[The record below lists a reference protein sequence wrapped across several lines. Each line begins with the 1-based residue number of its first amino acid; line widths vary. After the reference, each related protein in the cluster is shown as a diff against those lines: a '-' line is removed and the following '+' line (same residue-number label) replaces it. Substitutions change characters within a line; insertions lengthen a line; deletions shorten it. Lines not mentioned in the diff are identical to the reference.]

1 MILLAEIESGPVSF
15 APLLHPAATALLTG
29 GAAVLAIRLRLS
41 RATHG
46 DPSSRADAMPLLL
59 RLAALALLAVLLL
72 NPVRIERGSDVQQ
85 RQGVTLMV
93 DRSSSMCVSDEHRGG
108 EPLARLER
116 LEAAWLSREFLDRLA
131 AHGDVQ
137 LLAFAEEVIPIGPTH
152 AASLEADGEETRLAE
167 HLRAA
172 IERADDSGATIVL
185 LTDGRDTD
193 GGSVAAFAA
202 EARRRGVVVSA
213 VLVGTVQ
220 QQPDLNVRLSADH
233 AFVHFGQPTVL
244 RGEIHHV
251 GLEGGRIAAVLE
263 HNGREIE
270 RTDLVLGP
278 DAARVS
284 YSVVPEAPAGET
296 REMVSMA
303 EFRLRVEPLPA
314 ESRTDNNEAYA
325 FVQITRQHLRVV
337 LFENSPYWDTKFLI
351 SALRD
356 AAEIDLTTVIGLGR
370 REEIT
375 RFVSQTAADP
385 PPQDAQAPAPTAP
398 TTLDQLAGYD
408 VVILG
413 RGIERWFPGHEAET
427 LVTYVMEQGGSLV
440 LARGRP
446 FGSDNPH
453 GVAAAA
459 AIDPL
464 LPVQWAEG
472 KISGGVLRAG
482 GAMSVGDPLSFG
494 SAEDTDLIL
503 SSLPGMTAQTRIE
516 RERAASIIWAR
527 TASPGGEGVLPAAVA
542 TQHIGHG
549 RVLAILVDGLWRWA
563 MLPPADADL
572 DPVYPLFWTRAV
584 RWLAGG
590 GELLPG
596 QSIGLSLSRL
606 NVRPG
611 QSVEIIV
618 QSRYVD
624 SSRFDPTLTV
634 MLPDGSR
641 REIEPAAANE
651 SGTRLTA
658 SFTPTIEGL
667 HTVRLEA
674 PEMSPP
680 SLTSRFVV
688 HDPSR
693 ERLDLSADHAPLEA
707 LAHATGGK
715 RYSPDDPDALLD
727 DLRAQQIALEGEAAP
742 RPVWDRSWML
752 ALLMTLLGVEW
763 LWRRWI
769 GQM

>member
-1 MILLAEIESGPVSF
+1 MILLGDLEAGPVTL
-15 APLLHPAATALLTG
+15 APLLHPAATAVLVG
-29 GAAVLAIRLRLS
+29 GAAVLAALLCLPRVKR
-41 RATHG
+41 G
-46 DPSSRADAMPLLL
+46 DASPRGGTIPLLL

-72 NPVRIERGSDVQQ
+72 NPVRIERGSEVQEGH
-85 RQGVTLMV
+85 GVTLMV
-93 DRSSSMCVSDEHRGG
+93 DRSSSMCVNDERRGG
-108 EPLARLER
+108 EPVSRLQRLEQ
-116 LEAAWLSREFLDRLA
+116 AWLSREFIDRLTA
-131 AHGDVQ
+131 QSDAQ
-137 LLAFAEEVIPIGPTH
+137 FLAFADELTPIGAAH
-152 AASLEADGEETRLAE
+152 AADLVADGEQTRLAE

-172 IERADDSGATIVL
+172 IERADASGAAIVL
-185 LTDGRDTD
+185 LTDGRDTE
-193 GGSVAAFAA
+193 GGAVAALAA

-213 VLVGTVQ
+213 VLVGTMQ
-220 QQPDLNVRLSADH
+220 QQPDLNVRLNADH
-233 AFVHFGQPTVL
+233 AFVHFGQPTAL

-251 GLEGGRIAAVLE
+251 GLEGQRVAAVLE

-270 RTDLVLGP
+270 RTDLILGP
-278 DAARVS
+278 DAARMS
-284 YSVVPEAPAGET
+284 FTVVPEAPAGET

-303 EFRLRVEPLPA
+303 EFRLRVEPLPD
-314 ESRTDNNEAYA
+314 ESRADNNESHA
-325 FVQITRQHLRVV
+325 FVQITRQHLRVA
-337 LFENSPYWDTKFLI
+337 LFENEPYWDTKFLI
-351 SALRD
+351 SALRN
-356 AAEIDLTTVIGLGR
+356 AAEIELTTVIGLGR

-375 RFVSQTAADP
+375 RYVSLAGADAPEERPDQP
-385 PPQDAQAPAPTAP
+385 PPTAP
-398 TTLDQLAGYD
+398 TTLDQLAEYD

-453 GVAAAA
+453 GISASA
-459 AIDPL
+459 AIDPIV
-464 LPVQWAEG
+464 PVQWAEE

-494 SAEDTDLIL
+494 SAEDTDVIL
-503 SSLPGMTAQTRIE
+503 SSLPGMMAQTRIE

-527 TASPGGEGVLPAAVA
+527 TASAGGDGTLPAAVA
-542 TQHIGHG
+542 TQHVGHG

-596 QSIGLSLSRL
+596 QSIGLALSRL

-624 SSRFDPTLTV
+624 SSRFDPSLSV
-634 MLPDGSR
+634 LLPDGTQR
-641 REIEPAAANE
+641 RLDPAAVNE
-651 SGTRLTA
+651 SGTRLSA

-667 HTVRLEA
+667 HTVLLEA

-688 HDPSR
+688 ADPSR

-707 LAHATGGK
+707 LAHATGGR
-715 RYSPDDPDALLD
+715 RYSADDPDALLD
-727 DLRAQQIALEGEAAP
+727 DLRAQQVALEGEAAP
-742 RPVWDRSWML
+742 RPVWDRPWVL
-752 ALLMTLLGVEW
+752 LLLMALLGVEW

-769 GQM
+769 GQV